1 MVSFFDPFSFSLGM
15 TPRWD
20 FFRKPPLSPG
30 PDRAQS
36 TTSSWEKNRW
46 NNGGPPVVPGD
57 AANISRFIE
66 GRGKKEDYI
75 SEGRIKK
82 GQTATKWSDVARFL
96 DISNQTP

>member
-1 MVSFFDPFSFSLGM
+1 MNGLLFWSFLFSVWAWRF
-15 TPRWD
+15 
-20 FFRKPPLSPG
+20 G

-57 AANISRFIE
+57 VANISRFIE

-75 SEGRIKK
+75 SEGC
-82 GQTATKWSDVARFL
+82 A
-96 DISNQTP
+96 